1 MTTEA
6 SPPCEPA
13 SLACAC
19 ATFLEHARYLR
30 GMSQN
35 TLLAYAQDLQEA
47 RRFAGPE
54 ARVADLDADFLDRYL
69 RYLRDGRAL
78 QPASVRRRIA
88 GLRALCRW
96 LEAEGHIAVSPFR
109 TLDLKLPTPKRLP
122 RAIPRQEVARLIA
135 GAGRLEGETST
146 DAWPHALAQRSQ
158 LHRLA
163 SGQRRAE
170 TSGTPRTGR
179 LEGETGD
186 GGPAGAGR
194 SGDGAETARLAPC
207 ARQVRDRPPPASMAL
222 HASATTALA
231 LRLMTATGVRVGE
244 LTAIRLQD
252 VQTDGRAIRI
262 HGKGSR
268 ERSVF
273 VGNAALADDL
283 VRLRAARWA
292 AETAAAVSAGR
303 GAVAAAA
310 AAPLLLNRHGRA
322 LTPQALRLRLR
333 RLCAVA
339 GIAPHVTPHRFR
351 HTAAT
356 CLIEEGVDIRLVQRL
371 LGHSSIATT
380 QIYTHVTDRSLI
392 AALEAADPLGK
403 LEGGST

>member
-54 ARVADLDADFLDRYL
+54 ARVADLDAGFLDRYL

-109 TLDLKLPTPKRLP
+109 TLDLKLPMPKRLP

-135 GAGRLEGETST
+135 GAGRLAGEMST
-146 DAWPHALAQRSQ
+146 EARPQALAQRSR
-158 LHRLA
+158 LHGLA
-163 SGQRRAE
+163 SGQRRAK
-170 TSGTPRTGR
+170 TSGTPKTGR
-179 LEGETGD
+179 QQGETGD
-186 GGPAGAGR
+186 AEPAGAGGYAHGPKTAQPATGAPQGR
-194 SGDGAETARLAPC
+194 DGLR
-207 ARQVRDRPPPASMAL
+207 PASAAL
-222 HASATTALA
+222 RASATTALA

-252 VQTDGRAIRI
+252 VQPDGRAIRI

-273 VGNAALADDL
+273 VGNAALAGDL
-283 VRLRAARWA
+283 ARLRAARWA
-292 AETAAAVSAGR
+292 AETAAAASAAHGT
-303 GAVAAAA
+303 VATAA

-333 RLCAVA
+333 RLCAAA

-403 LEGGST
+403 LER